1 MATSFLTELLKR
13 RVYTVRKDITL
24 TEVIEKLAKLNVGSL
39 PVVDQD
45 SNCLELFLRETLLKT
60 LISLGVTIF

>member
-24 TEVIEKLAKLNVGSL
+24 TEVIEKLSKLNVGSL
-39 PVVDQD
+39 PVVDRIW
-45 SNCLELFLRETLLKT
+45 LELFLRETLLKT

>member
-24 TEVIEKLAKLNVGSL
+24 TEVIEKQAKLNVGSL
-39 PVVDQD
+39 PVVDHD
-45 SNCLELFLRETLLKT
+45 SKLLGIIYERD
-60 LISLGVTIF
+60 LIKNAYFF